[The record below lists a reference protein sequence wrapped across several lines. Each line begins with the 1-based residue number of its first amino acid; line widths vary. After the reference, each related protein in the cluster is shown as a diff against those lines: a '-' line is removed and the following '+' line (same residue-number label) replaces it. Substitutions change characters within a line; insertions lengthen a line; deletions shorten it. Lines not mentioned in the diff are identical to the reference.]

1 MFNREHTHPG
11 FPRCFPGV
19 PGAEVSFGKMFD
31 SPEDDAKGHP
41 RGQRKSDSPE
51 ADPNGSSA
59 LTEAAGFYAQIR
71 DAERVYDLVD
81 RFESLR
87 SSNPGAW
94 QAIARIHE
102 SMGDD
107 AEVDRARLCATVDEE
122 GCWGED

>member
-1 MFNREHTHPG
+1 IPYIALKAARAALEAD
-11 FPRCFPGV
+11 RLDA
-19 PGAEVSFGKMFD
+19 AEYWFERALD
-31 SPEDDAKGHP
+31 S
-41 RGQRKSDSPE
+41 
-51 ADPNGSSA
+51 DPNGSSA